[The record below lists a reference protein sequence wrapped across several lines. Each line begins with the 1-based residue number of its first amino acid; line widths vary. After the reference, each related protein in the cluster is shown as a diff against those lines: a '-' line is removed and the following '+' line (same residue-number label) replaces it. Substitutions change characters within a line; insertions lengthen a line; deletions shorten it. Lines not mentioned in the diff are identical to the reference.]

1 LNLKP
6 RLGLLGDSGG
16 NMGNS
21 AGAIVLCI
29 AYILG
34 LLSTAFLYGG
44 FAVLF
49 VGVGLSLILPRLWRK
64 IPQAK
69 IWLLAGLIGLLASGY
84 FQWRLPQPT
93 AKDVSQLAAK
103 SSATVELQ
111 GQVESLPRV
120 TRSQKA
126 QFWLTVQPKQSGSK
140 DADRAQ
146 SLTGKVYVT
155 VPLLQATGLH
165 PGQWVRIA
173 GLLYQPQPA
182 SNPGAFDFREFL
194 RQEGCFAGLSGD
206 RVEIVKASTG
216 WGWWQVQQQIVRS
229 QIRWLGSPVGPLV
242 SAMVLGSKGVD
253 LPADLKDQFTQAGLA
268 HALAASGFQ
277 TSLILGVVL
286 ALTRR
291 LSKRV
296 QFLAGTIS
304 LAVFVGLTGL
314 QPAVLRAAIMGF
326 GSLIALLMNRKV
338 KPLGT
343 LLVTA
348 VLLLLW
354 NPLWIWN
361 LGFQLSFLATIGLL
375 ITVPPL
381 TQRLDW
387 LPSAIA
393 PLVAVPIAAYV
404 WTLPLQLFA
413 FGTLSPYS
421 IPVNLI
427 TTPLISILS
436 LGGMA
441 SALAALIWSPAGSA
455 IAWLLQYPTQAL
467 LAIVAGCAQ
476 LPGSGYAVGAIPV
489 GLAIGLYALIGVTWL
504 QPWWQK
510 RWWVALL
517 LGVSLVLIPAWQAQA
532 NLFRVTLLATSGQPV
547 MVLEDGGRTTLINSG
562 DAATVNFA
570 VLPFLQKAGV
580 NQVNWAITLD
590 RSADRSSWQLIR
602 DRLPIKSHFFL
613 ETAGPERSKPL
624 QPAGALPIAAGQTL
638 PLGSLQLTL
647 RQTEPPIV
655 EFHHAHQRWLWLG
668 DSATQ
673 QADSLKEMAPVQ
685 VLWWSGEPL
694 RADLLAALRPEV
706 AIASTKTLPQATID
720 QFQPLGTRLYWTGQ
734 HGAIQ
739 WTPQTG
745 FKPTLNSS
753 ENQPSA
759 L

>member
-1 LNLKP
+1 
-6 RLGLLGDSGG
+6 
-16 NMGNS
+16 MGNS

-34 LLSTAFLYGG
+34 LVSTAFPYGG
-44 FAVLF
+44 FAVLL
-49 VGVGLSLILPRLWRK
+49 VGVGLSLLLPRYWRQA
-64 IPQAK
+64 PQAK

-84 FQWRLPQPT
+84 FQWRVPKPT
-93 AKDVSQLAAK
+93 VSDVSQLAAK
-103 SSATVELQ
+103 ASVTVSLQ
-111 GQVESLPRV
+111 GQVEGLPRV

-126 QFWLTVQPKQSGSK
+126 QFWLTVQPAQPGSK
-140 DADRAQ
+140 TADRAQ

-155 VPLLQATGLH
+155 VPLLQATGLL
-165 PGQWVRIA
+165 PGQQVRVS
-173 GLLYQPQPA
+173 GMLYQPQPA

-194 RQEGCFAGLSGD
+194 RQEDCFAGLSGD
-206 RVEIVKASTG
+206 RVEVLKVSKD
-216 WGWWQVQQQIVRS
+216 WGLWQVQQQIVRS
-229 QIRWLGSPVGPLV
+229 QIRWLGSPAGPVV
-242 SAMVLGSKGVD
+242 SAMVLGSKAVD
-253 LPADLKDQFTQAGLA
+253 LPADLKDQFTQAGVA
-268 HALAASGFQ
+268 PALAASGFQ

-291 LSKRV
+291 LSQRV
-296 QFLAGTIS
+296 QFLAGTIA
-304 LAVFVGLTGL
+304 LGLFVGLTGL

-326 GSLIALLMNRKV
+326 GSLIALLMNRKI

-348 VLLLLW
+348 VLLLVW

-361 LGFQLSFLATIGLL
+361 LGFQFSFLATIGLL
-375 ITVPPL
+375 ITAPPL
-381 TQRLDW
+381 TKRLDW

-393 PLVAVPIAAYV
+393 PLVSVPIAAYL
-404 WTLPLQLFA
+404 WILPLQLVA
-413 FGTLSPYS
+413 FGTLSPYT

-467 LAIVAGCAQ
+467 LAIVAEAAHF
-476 LPGSGYAVGAIPV
+476 PGGGYTVGAIPV
-489 GLAIGLYALIGVTWL
+489 GLAIGLYGLMGLTWL
-504 QPWWQK
+504 HPWWQK

-517 LGVSLVLIPAWQAQA
+517 LGVTVVLIPAWQAQA
-532 NLFRVTLLATSGQPV
+532 NLLRITLLATSGQPV
-547 MVLEDGGRTTLINSG
+547 LVLEAGGRTTLINSG
-562 DAATVNFA
+562 DAKTVNFA

-580 NQVNWAITLD
+580 NQVNWAISLD
-590 RSADRSSWQLIR
+590 RTSDRHSWQLIR

-613 ETAGPERSKPL
+613 ETAGPERSQPL
-624 QPAGALPIAAGQTL
+624 QPEGALPIATEQTL
-638 PLGSLQLTL
+638 PLGSLQLTVK
-647 RQTEPPIV
+647 QAEPPIV
-655 EFHHAHQRWLWLG
+655 EFRAANQRWLWLG
-668 DSATQ
+668 DSVIP
-673 QADSLKEMAPVQ
+673 QANSLKNISPVQ
-685 VLWWSGEPL
+685 VLWWSGAQL
-694 RADLLAALRPEV
+694 RTDLLTALRPEV
-706 AIASTKTLPQATID
+706 AIASAKKLPKATIE
-720 QFQPLGTRLYWTGQ
+720 QFQQLGIRLYWIGQ

-753 ENQPSA
+753 ENQPTA